1 VRERV
6 RNVLVGVCTIGALA
20 GGAGLLFFFGELE
33 PFFARRWQL
42 QVAFNDA
49 GGLRK
54 GSLVTLNGVP
64 VGAIE
69 RVEIW
74 TDSDRPVLITAA
86 IDDGVRIPDPS
97 VPSVQASL
105 LGSGARLELT
115 AALPM
120 SVPARSYAIDRELVL
135 RGTVVPLENRL
146 VERVSKEL
154 KPLVENFKEIGALA
168 RNLNGLVKPMEPGA
182 PEDPENVRTAIRRLT
197 ETLARA
203 DAALADA
210 QGWLS
215 DEQLRTDVRDAA
227 HGASEL
233 MVNASRMAQ
242 RIEALADSLAQD
254 ATALR
259 DGALPMLDR
268 ASVALDELRALL
280 VAARTG
286 DGTVGRM
293 MKDPALYEGLADAAK
308 RLDEALAK
316 INLLIEKIRAEG
328 LDVELFPK

>member
-1 VRERV
+1 MRERV
-6 RNVLVGVCTIGALA
+6 RNILVGLCTIGALA
-20 GGAGLLFFFGELE
+20 GGASLLFFFGEIE
-33 PFFARRWQL
+33 PFFTRRWPL

-74 TDSDRPVLITAA
+74 QDADRPVLITAA

-97 VPSVQASL
+97 VPTVQASL

-115 AALPM
+115 AQLPM
-120 SVPARSYAIDRELVL
+120 TMPLKSYPLDRELVL
-135 RGTVVPLENRL
+135 RGTVTPIENRL

-154 KPLVENFKEIGALA
+154 KPVLDNFKEIGELA
-168 RNLNGLVKPMEPGA
+168 RNLNDLVKPMEPGA
-182 PEDPENVRTAIRRLT
+182 PEDPENVRTAVKRLT

-203 DAALADA
+203 DAALAEA
-210 QGWLS
+210 QSWLG
-215 DEQLRTDVRDAA
+215 DEQLRTDARDAV

-242 RIEALADSLAQD
+242 RIEALADSLAKD
-254 ATALR
+254 AGSLR

-268 ASVALDELRALL
+268 ASVALEELNRVLI
-280 VAARTG
+280 AARTG
-286 DGTVGRM
+286 DGTIGRL
-293 MKDPALYEGLADAAK
+293 MKDPALYEGLTDAAN
-308 RLDEALAK
+308 RLNEALAK
-316 INLLIEKIRAEG
+316 INLLVEKIRAEG
-328 LDVELFPK
+328 VDVELFK